1 MNTTLKLTGLITAA
15 CLIQGCASV
24 QETYHPG
31 YYQSQYNMPP
41 RYQQA
46 FYDYYG
52 NFHAAHWDK
61 DYFVPGRWHTAY
73 ITTELVQRQA
83 LINRYPLKYS
93 VVPPEMVGQMGVDR
107 FDPALD

>member
-1 MNTTLKLTGLITAA
+1 MKKAHHSILLIAVIA
-15 CLIQGCASV
+15 LLHGCASV

-31 YYQSQYNMPP
+31 YYQSAYETPS

-52 NFHAAHWDK
+52 NFHAGQWSPQVS
-61 DYFVPGRWHTAY
+61 VPGRWHTAY
-73 ITTELVQRQA
+73 ITTDLVQRQA
-83 LINRYPLKYS
+83 IIDRYPLVYG
-93 VVPPEMVGQMGVDR
+93 VVPSEMVGQMGVDR

>member
-1 MNTTLKLTGLITAA
+1 MHSFLKLTGLFITAV
-15 CLIQGCASV
+15 LIQGCASV

-31 YYQSQYNMPP
+31 YYQSAYDMPP

-52 NFHAAHWDK
+52 NFHSAHWSRDV
-61 DYFVPGRWHTAY
+61 DVPGRWHSAY
-73 ITTELVQRQA
+73 ITTELVERQA
-83 LINRYPLKYS
+83 LVNRYPLKYG

-107 FDPALD
+107 FDPTLD